1 MIDYLLSKK
10 IIDKEQYL
18 LYTVFKSDDGAD
30 YLQSALNKIILE
42 EPVSL
47 DHSAITW
54 RDGRHSI
61 FRDITNT
68 IKFIDNE
75 IEGFLKDESK

>member
-18 LYTVFKSDDGAD
+18 MYKVFKSDDGAD
-30 YLQSALNKIILE
+30 YLQSALNKIVLE
-42 EPVSL
+42 EPSAL
-47 DHSAITW
+47 DHGALSW

-61 FRDITNT
+61 FRDIIST
-68 IKFIDNE
+68 INQ
-75 IEGFLKDESK
+75 IERVLKDESK